1 MAHQR
6 PTYATEAS
14 NPDQT
19 DRAPARRVCY
29 SHVSTS
35 LALDRPRRLRGT
47 PREKEAPPAS
57 RFDAVVAP
65 VYYAYSSDF
74 WGVLGLGLGLGLGRP
89 CSMRILLTS
98 GVSLAIVSI
107 AIVSMVA
114 PVYYAYSFDFWD
126 HLAASTNLTLR
137 LRLPLRLPLPLPQP

>member
-1 MAHQR
+1 MPVAWL
-6 PTYATEAS
+6 E
-14 NPDQT
+14 
-19 DRAPARRVCY
+19 
-29 SHVSTS
+29 
-35 LALDRPRRLRGT
+35 LGLGLR
-47 PREKEAPPAS
+47 
-57 RFDAVVAP
+57 
-65 VYYAYSSDF
+65 
-74 WGVLGLGLGLGLGRP
+74 LGLGLGLGLGRP

-114 PVYYAYSFDFWD
+114 PVYFAYSFDFWD